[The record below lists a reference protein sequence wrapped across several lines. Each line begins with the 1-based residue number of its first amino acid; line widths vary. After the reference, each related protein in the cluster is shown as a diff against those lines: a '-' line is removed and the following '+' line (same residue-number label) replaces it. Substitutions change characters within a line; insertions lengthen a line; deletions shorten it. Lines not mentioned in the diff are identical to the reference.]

1 MIDGSGE
8 AGDIDH
14 LATAFLLS
22 DGISHG
28 INLRKCPV
36 LQYLYLFDFNC
47 LHLINFSI
55 EIDELRTNKT
65 FSFLKCLQNIIIQ
78 YFR

>member
-1 MIDGSGE
+1 MMFHSGE

-28 INLRKCPV
+28 INLRKAPV
-36 LQYLYLFDFNC
+36 LQYLYL
-47 LHLINFSI
+47 S
-55 EIDELRTNKT
+55 
-65 FSFLKCLQNIIIQ
+65 
-78 YFR
+78 